1 MKKST
6 RYLLVLLALL
16 LTTAMLLAASPAMLP
31 AASPAIDWWALG
43 GGGGRLTQG
52 DLVLEA
58 VAGQSVVEHSS
69 QERLAL
75 CSGFLCQQAG
85 FSVYLPL
92 VHTNLP

>member
-6 RYLLVLLALL
+6 RYSLALLALL
-16 LTTAMLLAASPAMLP
+16 LTTAMLLAAA
-31 AASPAIDWWALG
+31 PAIDWWAFG

-69 QERLAL
+69 QERLEL

-85 FSVYLPL
+85 FSVFLPL
-92 VHTNLP
+92 VHYNTP

>member
-6 RYLLVLLALL
+6 RYLLALLALL
-16 LTTAMLLAASPAMLP
+16 LTTAMLLAASPA
-31 AASPAIDWWALG
+31 IDWWAFG

-58 VAGQSVVEHSS
+58 VAGQGVVEHSS
-69 QERLAL
+69 QSRLEL

-92 VHTNLP
+92 VHTNTP